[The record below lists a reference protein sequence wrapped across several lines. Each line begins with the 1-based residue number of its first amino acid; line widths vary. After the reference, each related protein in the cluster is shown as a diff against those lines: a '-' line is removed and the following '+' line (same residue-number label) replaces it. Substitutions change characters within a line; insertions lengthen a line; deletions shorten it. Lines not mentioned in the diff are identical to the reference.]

1 MWLEKVI
8 QKLKHKPEG
17 ETQLKPEEETQE
29 NPISV
34 EDPEQMSDAMKK
46 LIVYAVIGRNW
57 KDIHT
62 PQGEGESRK
71 SS

>member
-8 QKLKHKPEG
+8 QKLKHKPDG

-34 EDPEQMSDAMKK
+34 EGPEQMSDAMKK
-46 LIVYAVIGRNW
+46 LILYAVIGRTW
-57 KDIHT
+57 RSIHT
-62 PQGEGESRK
+62 PQGEGGEQK
-71 SS
+71 K